1 MHIYKIG
8 RSRTCDVV
16 LVEESISREHATIT
30 PQGNGRYE
38 IADAGSSHGTFVE
51 DGGIWVRIEGSA
63 LIERDEPVMLGRYET
78 TAGELL
84 GEIDE
89 EEGIEEGDDITDR
102 DLDLWSEGGRRR
114 LAAIVAMDVVGFS
127 AKMGQDETRTLAV
140 MHNVRAEIIDPGL
153 RNFNGRLFK
162 EIGDGL
168 MLEFASA
175 NDAVMFSVD
184 VQRRMIDYNAA
195 APEHRRLEFRIG
207 INIGDVIV
215 QGDDLMGDG
224 VNIAARL
231 EPMAESGGICLS
243 GIVRQLIKTKLDLGF
258 KDLGN
263 KRLKN
268 IADPIRVFSLG
279 GGGGEVKGKK
289 KRKGFLPI

>member
-1 MHIYKIG
+1 MRTYSIG
-8 RSRTCDVV
+8 RSRACDVV
-16 LVEESISREHATIT
+16 LAEESISREHATIV
-30 PQGNGRYE
+30 PQGNAQYE
-38 IADAGSSHGTFVE
+38 ISDAGSSHGTFVE
-51 DGGIWVRIEGSA
+51 EGGIWVRIEGSA
-63 LIERDEPVMLGRYET
+63 LIGRDEPVMLGRYET
-78 TAGELL
+78 SVGELL
-84 GEIDE
+84 REIVE
-89 EEGIEEGDDITDR
+89 EEEAEEADDTTDQK
-102 DLDLWSEGGRRR
+102 LDLFSEGGRRR

-140 MHNVRAEIIDPGL
+140 MHEVRSGIIDPGL
-153 RNFNGRLFK
+153 ENFNGRLFK

-168 MLEFASA
+168 MLEFSSV

-184 VQRRMIDYNAA
+184 VQRQMVDYNAQ

-231 EPMAESGGICLS
+231 EPLAESGGICLS
-243 GIVRQLIKTKLDLGF
+243 GVVRALIKTKLDLGF
-258 KDLGN
+258 KDLGH
-263 KRLKN
+263 KRFKN
-268 IADPIRVFSLG
+268 IANPIRVFSLG
-279 GGGGEVKGKK
+279 GGGGEKKAKK

>member
-1 MHIYKIG
+1 MNIYKIG
-8 RSRTCDVV
+8 RSRACDVV
-16 LVEESISREHATIT
+16 LAEESISREHATIA
-30 PQGNGRYE
+30 PQGDGRYE

-51 DGGIWVRIEGSA
+51 DGGIWVRIEGTA
-63 LIERDEPVMLGRYET
+63 LIGRDEPVMLGRYET
-78 TAGELL
+78 TVGELL
-84 GEIDE
+84 SEIGE
-89 EEGIEEGDDITDR
+89 EEIEEGNETTDR
-102 DLDLWSEGGRRR
+102 DLELWSEGGRRR

-140 MHNVRAEIIDPGL
+140 MHTVRSDIIDPGL
-153 RNFNGRLFK
+153 ENFNGRLFK

-184 VQRRMIDYNAA
+184 VQRRMIEYNAA

-207 INIGDVIV
+207 INIGDVII

-279 GGGGEVKGKK
+279 GDGGKKAKK

>member
-30 PQGNGRYE
+30 PQGNGQYE
-38 IADAGSSHGTFVE
+38 ISDAGSTHGTFVE
-51 DGGIWVRIEGSA
+51 EGGIWVRIEGTA
-63 LIERDEPVMLGRYET
+63 LIGHDDPVMLGRYET

-84 GEIDE
+84 SEIGEEGIDE
-89 EEGIEEGDDITDR
+89 EDDTTDR
-102 DLDLWSEGGRRR
+102 ELELWSEGGRRR

-140 MHNVRAEIIDPGL
+140 MHQVRGDIIDPGL
-153 RNFNGRLFK
+153 QNFNGRLFK

-184 VQRRMIDYNAA
+184 VQRRMIKYNAQ

-207 INIGDVIV
+207 INIGDVII

-231 EPMAESGGICLS
+231 EPMADSGGICLS

-268 IADPIRVFSLG
+268 IADPVRVFSLG
-279 GGGGEVKGKK
+279 GGGEKKAKK

>member
-1 MHIYKIG
+1 MNIYKIG
-8 RSRTCDVV
+8 RSRACDVV
-16 LVEESISREHATIT
+16 LAEESISREHATIA
-30 PQGNGRYE
+30 PQGDGRYE

-51 DGGIWVRIEGSA
+51 DGGIWVRIEGTA
-63 LIERDEPVMLGRYET
+63 LIGRDEPVMLGRYET
-78 TAGELL
+78 TVGELL
-84 GEIDE
+84 SEIGE
-89 EEGIEEGDDITDR
+89 EEIEEGNETTDR
-102 DLDLWSEGGRRR
+102 DLELWSEGGRRR

-140 MHNVRAEIIDPGL
+140 MHTVRSDIIDPGL
-153 RNFNGRLFK
+153 ENFNGRLFK

-184 VQRRMIDYNAA
+184 VQRRMIEYNAA

-207 INIGDVIV
+207 INIGDVII

-279 GGGGEVKGKK
+279 GGGGKKAKK

>member
-8 RSRTCDVV
+8 RSRACDVV
-16 LVEESISREHATIT
+16 LAEESISREHATIA

-38 IADAGSSHGTFVE
+38 ISDAGSSHGTFVE
-51 DGGIWVRIEGSA
+51 DGGVWVRVEGTA
-63 LIERDEPVMLGRYET
+63 LIGPDEPVMLGRYET
-78 TAGELL
+78 TVGELL
-84 GEIDE
+84 SEVG
-89 EEGIEEGDDITDR
+89 EEGDETTDR
-102 DLDLWSEGGRRR
+102 DLDLGSGGGRRR

-140 MHNVRAEIIDPGL
+140 MHNVRDEIIDPGL
-153 RNFNGRLFK
+153 ENFHGRLFK

-184 VQRRMIDYNAA
+184 VQRRMIEYNAT

-207 INIGDVIV
+207 INIGDVII

-231 EPMAESGGICLS
+231 EPMADSGGICLS
-243 GIVRQLIKTKLDLGF
+243 GIVRQLIKSKLDLGF
-258 KDLGN
+258 KDLGK

-268 IADPIRVFSLG
+268 IAEPIRVFSLG
-279 GGGGEVKGKK
+279 GGGGEMKAKK

>member
-1 MHIYKIG
+1 MRTYKIG
-8 RSRTCDVV
+8 RSRNCDVV
-16 LVEESISREHATIT
+16 LAEESISREHAAIT
-30 PQGNGRYE
+30 PQGNSQYE
-38 IADAGSSHGTFVE
+38 VSDAGSSHGTFIE
-51 DGGIWVRIEGSA
+51 NGGVWVRIEDTA
-63 LIERDEPVMLGRYET
+63 LIGRDEPLMLGRYET
-78 TAGELL
+78 TVGELL
-84 GEIDE
+84 AEFDSQDE
-89 EEGIEEGDDITDR
+89 TNEADEVTDQ
-102 DLDLWSEGGRRR
+102 DLELLSEGGRRR

-140 MHNVRAEIIDPGL
+140 MSEVRSGIIDPGL

-168 MLEFASA
+168 MLEFGSV

-184 VQRRMIDYNAA
+184 VQRRMVEYNAL

-207 INIGDVIV
+207 INIGDVII

-231 EPMAESGGICLS
+231 EPMADSGGICLS
-243 GIVRQLIKTKLDLGF
+243 GIVRELIKTKLDLGF

-263 KRLKN
+263 KQLKN
-268 IADPIRVFSLG
+268 IANPIRVFSLG
-279 GGGGEVKGKK
+279 GGGEKKAKK

>member
-16 LVEESISREHATIT
+16 LIEESISREHATIT
-30 PQGNGRYE
+30 PQGDGRYE
-38 IADAGSSHGTFVE
+38 IADDGSSHGTFVE
-51 DGGIWVRIEGSA
+51 DGGIWVRIEGTA
-63 LIERDEPVMLGRYET
+63 LVGRDEPVMLGRYET

-84 GEIDE
+84 REIDQEEGIDE
-89 EEGIEEGDDITDR
+89 EDDITDR
-102 DLDLWSEGGRRR
+102 DLDLWSESGRRR

-153 RNFNGRLFK
+153 HNFNGRLFK

-168 MLEFASA
+168 MLEFGSA

-231 EPMAESGGICLS
+231 EPMAERGGICLS

-279 GGGGEVKGKK
+279 SGDEKARK

>member
-1 MHIYKIG
+1 MRTYKIG
-8 RSRTCDVV
+8 RSRNCDVV
-16 LVEESISREHATIT
+16 LAEESISREHATIT
-30 PQGNGRYE
+30 PKGNSQYE
-38 IADAGSSHGTFVE
+38 ISDAGSSHGTFIENGGVWVRVE
-51 DGGIWVRIEGSA
+51 DTA
-63 LIERDEPVMLGRYET
+63 LIGRDEPLMLGRYET
-78 TAGELL
+78 KVGELL
-84 GEIDE
+84 AEFDREDE
-89 EEGIEEGDDITDR
+89 DNETDEVTDQ
-102 DLDLWSEGGRRR
+102 DLELWSEGGRRR

-140 MHNVRAEIIDPGL
+140 MSEVRSSIIDPGL

-168 MLEFASA
+168 MLEFGSV

-184 VQRRMIDYNAA
+184 TQRRMVAYNAH

-207 INIGDVIV
+207 INIGDVII

-231 EPMAESGGICLS
+231 EPMADSGGICLS
-243 GIVRQLIKTKLDLGF
+243 GIVRDLIKTKLDLGF

-263 KRLKN
+263 KQLKN
-268 IADPIRVFSLG
+268 IANPIRVFSLG
-279 GGGGEVKGKK
+279 GGVKKAKK